1 MAETVNIAELKLH
14 QVWVCVAIDTYWILN
29 SSVKIESVTTQKPF
43 HQQLSVFF
51 KKSTD
56 LVLSEAQLNFRQYKK
71 FNCKNRSQSTVT
83 LLNSSPFRV
92 WNIKSSK
99 QCQWK
104 IVCFRKCKF
113 SHSPRCF
120 CFSQSRSVENKI
132 IILIF
137 AINTLSNLVYINI
150 A

>member
-56 LVLSEAQLNFRQYKK
+56 LVLSEAQLDVRLVLEVKLFVRYKK
-71 FNCKNRSQSTVT
+71 FNFKN
-83 LLNSSPFRV
+83 
-92 WNIKSSK
+92 KS
-99 QCQWK
+99 
-104 IVCFRKCKF
+104 
-113 SHSPRCF
+113 
-120 CFSQSRSVENKI
+120 
-132 IILIF
+132 
-137 AINTLSNLVYINI
+137 
-150 A
+150 

>member
-104 IVCFRKCKF
+104 ILYVL
-113 SHSPRCF
+113 
-120 CFSQSRSVENKI
+120 ENANSI
-132 IILIF
+132 TLPDVF
-137 AINTLSNLVYINI
+137 AIHDHGVLETKL
-150 A
+150 